1 MAFNFRQKRKGLFG
15 SQGGW
20 TPPIRAEQP
29 DMGEMLPGMGMQQ
42 PEQRK
47 PGLGTRLLG
56 EGWEDKAFALGGLM
70 QGDPR
75 GAYMLQQRQDA
86 AAQQAAQMAAEQR
99 KRSTELADWKWKQDY
114 TNANKPPEAPNLR
127 EDNAGNVWQFD
138 PQTGQPMGDK
148 PVWVDPT
155 EKVIYQD
162 GMQIRVPNPYRG
174 GGTSTANANLPTVS
188 DQASYDAV
196 PAGSQYRDAKGNVR
210 TKQGGP
216 SQPATGNFPQ
226 PL

>member
-1 MAFNFRQKRKGLFG
+1 MAMAYRKRKPGLFG
-15 SQGGW
+15 SQGGQAGW

-42 PEQRK
+42 PEPRK

-56 EGWEDKAFALGGLM
+56 EGWEDKAFALGGIM

-75 GAYMLQQRQDA
+75 GAYMIQQRQDA

-114 TNANKPPEAPNLR
+114 TNANKPPEGPSTY
-127 EDNAGNVWQFD
+127 EDNAGNRWIYD
-138 PQTGQPMGDK
+138 PATGRTIGDK

-162 GMQIRVPNPYRG
+162 GMQIRVPNPYRSG
-174 GGTSTANANLPTVS
+174 GSSAGNLPTVS

-196 PAGSQYRDAKGNVR
+196 PAGGQYRDAQGNVR

-216 SQPATGNFPQ
+216 TQPASGGF
-226 PL
+226 